1 MARRGILVADVP
13 QAQRAIAE
21 CLPGRE
27 LTFVNTLPEAKLAL
41 AGGDYDMIVV
51 GVQFYNSQAFA
62 LLSHLRSRQ
71 RYTYVPVVCV
81 RALPHV
87 MPRELSRVIE
97 EALRML
103 GATALIDIDG
113 TNHREVCRRLKDIAD
128 HPHV

>member
-1 MARRGILVADVP
+1 MGRRGILIADVP

-51 GVQFYNSQAFA
+51 GVHFDDSDAFA

-71 RYTYVPVVCV
+71 RYAYVPVVCV
-81 RALPHV
+81 RALPHI
-87 MPRELSRVIE
+87 MPRELTKVIE
-97 EALRML
+97 EAVRML
-103 GATALIDIDG
+103 GAAALIDIDG

-128 HPHV
+128 HPRV

>member
-13 QAQRAIAE
+13 QAHRAIAE

-51 GVQFYNSQAFA
+51 GVQFDDSQAFA

>member
-1 MARRGILVADVP
+1 MARRGILIADVP
-13 QAQRAIAE
+13 QAQRVIAE

-27 LTFVNTLPEAKLAL
+27 LSFVNTLPEAKLAL
-41 AGGDYDMIVV
+41 AGGDYDMVVV
-51 GVQFYNSQAFA
+51 GMHFDDSQAFA

-71 RYTYVPVVCV
+71 RYAYVPVVCV
-81 RALPHV
+81 RALPHI
-87 MPRELSRVIE
+87 MPRELSKVME
-97 EALRML
+97 EAVRML

>member
-1 MARRGILVADVP
+1 MARRGILIADVP

-21 CLPGRE
+21 CLPGRD

-41 AGGDYDMIVV
+41 AGGDFDMIVV
-51 GVQFYNSQAFA
+51 GVHFDESQTFA

-97 EALRML
+97 EAVKML

>member
-1 MARRGILVADVP
+1 MARRGILIADVP

-27 LTFVNTLPEAKLAL
+27 LSFVNTLPEAKLAL
-41 AGGDYDMIVV
+41 AGNDYDMVVV
-51 GVQFYNSQAFA
+51 GVHFDDSQAFA

-71 RYTYVPVVCV
+71 RYAYVPVVCV
-81 RALPHV
+81 RALPHI
-87 MPRELSRVIE
+87 MPRELSKVIE
-97 EALRML
+97 EAVRML

-113 TNHREVCRRLKDIAD
+113 KNHREVCRRLKDIAD

>member
-1 MARRGILVADVP
+1 MARRGILVADAP
-13 QAQRAIAE
+13 PAQRAIAA

-27 LTFVNTLPEAKLAL
+27 LTCVNTLPEAKLAL
-41 AGGDYDMIVV
+41 AGNDYDMVVV
-51 GVQFYNSQAFA
+51 GLRFDDSHAFA

-81 RALPHV
+81 RTMPHV
-87 MPRELSRVIE
+87 MPRELHRVME
-97 EALRML
+97 EAVKML

-113 TNHREVCRRLKDIAD
+113 TNHREVCRRLNEIAD

>member
-1 MARRGILVADVP
+1 MARRGILIADVP

-27 LTFVNTLPEAKLAL
+27 LSFVNTLPEAKLAL
-41 AGGDYDMIVV
+41 AGNDYDMIVV
-51 GVQFYNSQAFA
+51 GVHFDDSQAFA

-71 RYTYVPVVCV
+71 RYAYVPVVCV
-81 RALPHV
+81 RALPHL
-87 MPRELSRVIE
+87 MPRELAKVIE
-97 EALRML
+97 EAVRML